1 MIRQI
6 KLIVFAGGNSQPRNK
21 YLPNANRHP
30 TRCKSNCPKGNV
42 TTKYKNGD
50 NNSVFYQRR
59 RKITTGMWV
68 KLHARLTFR
77 CSASFYFIALH
88 IACRSTLIANNAIA
102 VSSFLVHIVK
112 CEMIYV
118 RSFCHFAYLYY
129 QLHVHSHAPH
139 TIRNLELGL
148 LI

>member
-1 MIRQI
+1 
-6 KLIVFAGGNSQPRNK
+6 
-21 YLPNANRHP
+21 
-30 TRCKSNCPKGNV
+30 
-42 TTKYKNGD
+42 
-50 NNSVFYQRR
+50 
-59 RKITTGMWV
+59 MWV

-88 IACRSTLIANNAIA
+88 IACRSTLIANNAIT

-148 LI
+148 LIWQRICMGAHAEFFFVLTISHKNFYCSIPVLSFHIYYKYRCISFSIIYERGNCNNDNNKCVCI